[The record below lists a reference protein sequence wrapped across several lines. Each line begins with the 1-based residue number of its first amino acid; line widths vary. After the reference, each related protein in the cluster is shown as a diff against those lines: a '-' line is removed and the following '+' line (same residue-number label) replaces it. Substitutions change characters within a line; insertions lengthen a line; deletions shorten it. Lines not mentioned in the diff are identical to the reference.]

1 MDPVTIS
8 LAVGVASKAFSAI
21 KQGFA
26 VGRDI
31 EQMSGDIGRWMGAVS
46 DVDNAEKQAK
56 NPPLFGKLFKAGS
69 IEEAAMAAYAAKKK
83 LEEQRYELK
92 MFLNLTH
99 GPGAYDEL
107 LQMEGQIRKQRQ
119 RTIYKQQQM
128 RQQIGEGIAW
138 LFLALV
144 VGGAL
149 LLLASIFSG
158 KSYADGF
165 KYKPRGYT
173 EQQKI
178 WQNKIIKK
186 QMVTCRL
193 KSQKV
198 YMGKMACI
206 YVAAG
211 GTKNKTYEIEFTD
224 VHIGCPRQY
233 SCVYNPGSKEPQIGD
248 VMKSLKSAVKGK

>member
-8 LAVGVASKAFSAI
+8 LAMGVASKAFSAI

-69 IEEAAMAAYAAKKK
+69 IEEAALSAYAAKKK

-99 GPGAYDEL
+99 GPKAYDEL

-119 RTIYKQQQM
+119 QTIYKQQQM
-128 RQQIGEGIAW
+128 RRQIGEAIAW
-138 LFLALV
+138 FFLIAIIGGFISLV
-144 VGGAL
+144 
-149 LLLASIFSG
+149 ASI
-158 KSYADGF
+158 
-165 KYKPRGYT
+165 
-173 EQQKI
+173 
-178 WQNKIIKK
+178 WIKK
-186 QMVTCRL
+186 AKADTYKYTPKTYTKQQLQNQGKIKKKKYTTCRL
-193 KSQKV
+193 KKRVKSKTG
-198 YMGKMACI
+198 MMACI
-206 YVAAG
+206 YIG
-211 GTKNKTYEIEFTD
+211 NNETYELMIESW
-224 VHIGCPRQY
+224 CPKQY
-233 SCVYNPGSKEPQIGD
+233 KCVYNPWGKEPNIDD
-248 VMKSLKSAVKGK
+248 VIDSLNNAVKNK